1 MTRLGPSLMITRIIM
16 AAVIEYDSF
25 VIALYPLC
33 RQASLGYYGC
43 SLKGKAPLH
52 QAKPGRQGGARG
64 CD

>member
-33 RQASLGYYGC
+33 SRQAGLGYYGC

-52 QAKPGRQGGARG
+52 QAKAARM
-64 CD
+64 

>member
-1 MTRLGPSLMITRIIM
+1 MITRIIM

-25 VIALYPLC
+25 VIALYPPL
-33 RQASLGYYGC
+33 QAGLGCC

-52 QAKPGRQGGARG
+52 QAKQARRRG